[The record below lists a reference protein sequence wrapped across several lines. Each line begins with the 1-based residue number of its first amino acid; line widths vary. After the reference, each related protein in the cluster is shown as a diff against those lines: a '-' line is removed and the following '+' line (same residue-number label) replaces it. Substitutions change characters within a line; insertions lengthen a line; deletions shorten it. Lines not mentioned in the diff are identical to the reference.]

1 MSIYSKIN
9 ISSEIKKKLKNLRK
23 DKLYDYSL
31 FGLMGDEHAIAFRKA
46 ISRFSKEG
54 IIVKVGNGK
63 FYKRGERQMAMGK
76 NPLRIKARKPAWL
89 KRGSVPSLYLKSAL
103 SSNLF
108 WSNPKGSID
117 IETIIIAI
125 IENNALSDLDFVR
138 FSFGDNKVIEVF
150 FKHFNIHSRPLIR
163 DVLYV

>member
-1 MSIYSKIN
+1 MKSNKMN
-9 ISSEIKKKLKNLRK
+9 ISNEIKKKLKYLRK

-31 FGLMGDEHAIAFRKA
+31 FSHIIEENPIAFRKA
-46 ISRFSKEG
+46 ISRLSKEG
-54 IIVKVGNGK
+54 LLVKVGNGK
-63 FYKRGERQMAMGK
+63 FYKRGEREGVFSEE
-76 NPLRIKARKPAWL
+76 PLRIKARKVSWL
-89 KRGSVPSLYLKSAL
+89 KRGFVSVSYLKSAL

-108 WSNPKGSID
+108 WSNPKGSIA
-117 IETIIIAI
+117 IENIIIAI
-125 IENNALSDLDFVR
+125 IENNALSDLDFAR

>member
-1 MSIYSKIN
+1 MKLNKIN
-9 ISSEIKKKLKNLRK
+9 ISNEIKKKLKYLRK

-31 FGLMGDEHAIAFRKA
+31 FGELLEENAIAFRKA
-46 ISRFSKEG
+46 ISRLAKEG
-54 IIVKVGNGK
+54 FLVKVGNGK
-63 FYKRGERQMAMGK
+63 FYKRGEREGVFGEE
-76 NPLRIKARKPAWL
+76 PLRIKARKASWL
-89 KRGSVPSLYLKSAL
+89 KRGSVSVSHLKFAL

-108 WSNPKGSID
+108 WSKPKGSIS
-117 IETIIIAI
+117 IEVIIVAI
-125 IENNALSDLDFVR
+125 IENNALSDLDFAR